1 MRLYGR
7 AGRNPSR
14 LSAFAA
20 MNAHSTRGIARIA
33 GTYHAWRGDKGAGSY
48 VKAEAVEDDDEP
60 F

>member
-7 AGRNPSR
+7 AGRNPST

-48 VKAEAVEDDDEP
+48 VKA
-60 F
+60 